1 MAADTWLRW
10 VKLLVAIQA
19 KPGIKI
25 PELSEKS
32 EMSSRTIYRDL
43 EKLMTQFPI
52 TCDGHGL
59 GYRFMGKFR
68 IYPPDLTEEEIM
80 ALSII
85 PSLLDQNKLP
95 DGFIPALD
103 KILASHNGGE
113 STGTGAIERITQLIQ
128 TGKPASQQ
136 EIPNYLSTVM
146 QAMVESKTIDTVYH
160 TQSRNVTT
168 YRQIDPY
175 YLVPREQR
183 FYLIGYCHKE
193 SKVQTFRLSRF
204 RQMDILEDSFEIGKF
219 SIEKY
224 LKNTWS
230 IHRGSQN
237 VTFQIKFSPKVARYV
252 REEELFVRPVMK
264 DTSDGGMM
272 MRVTVN
278 NSDEFIRW
286 LMQYGEEAII
296 MSPISAREEMRGR
309 LSAWLEE
316 YK

>member
-1 MAADTWLRW
+1 MSPDKLLRWLR
-10 VKLLVAIQA
+10 LLIIIQA
-19 KPGIKI
+19 NPGIRI
-25 PELSEKS
+25 DELSMKVEA
-32 EMSSRTIYRDL
+32 SSRTVYRDIKIL
-43 EKLMTQFPI
+43 ETRFPI
-52 TCDGHGL
+52 VKEQHGS
-59 GYRFMGKFR
+59 GYRYLTKFR
-68 IYPPDLTEEEIM
+68 IYPMNLTDAEAM

-85 PSLLDQNKLP
+85 PSLLDQSSIP
-95 DGFIPALD
+95 DAYLSALD
-103 KILASHNGGE
+103 KVLASHNSDK
-113 STGTGAIERITQLIQ
+113 STGSGAIERITQLIQ

-136 EIPNYLSTVM
+136 DTLNFLPIVL
-146 QAMVESKTIDTVYH
+146 QAMVESRTIDTVYH

-204 RQMDILEDSFEIGKF
+204 RQMEILADKFEIGKF

-224 LKNTWS
+224 LRNTWS
-230 IHRGSQN
+230 IHRGNQN
-237 VTFQIKFSPKVARYV
+237 VVFQIKFSSKVARYV

-264 DTSDGGMM
+264 DTPDGGMI

-296 MSPISAREEMRGR
+296 MSPISAREEMRGK
-309 LSAWLEE
+309 LKAWLGE
-316 YK
+316 YE